1 VWCLAAVVV
10 LFTLVGFVGS
20 WFWVFDLFA
29 NFRPQ
34 LLAASLMVT
43 VTAVVLAKRDQ
54 SAREADGD
62 IDPLFRRR
70 RDLTFATGVK
80 YNDDFLVYEEIIN
93 ELHEAGQHVRGI
105 RLRVLVGELM
115 NAETTAFWDRYGWTP
130 AAQADALRREITAFL
145 PARSAVVTDTSGP
158 W

>member
-1 VWCLAAVVV
+1 LRRQHEPAEALFHDLIAIECPICFTSDRTAAI
-10 LFTLVGFVGS
+10 
-20 WFWVFDLFA
+20 
-29 NFRPQ
+29 
-34 LLAASLMVT
+34 
-43 VTAVVLAKRDQ
+43 KRVQ
-54 SAREADGD
+54 SARDDALPNGD

-115 NAETTAFWDRYGWTP
+115 NAETTAFWERYGWTP
-130 AAQADALRREITAFL
+130 AAQAEALRCEITAFL
-145 PARSAVVTDTSGP
+145 PARSATVTDTSGP